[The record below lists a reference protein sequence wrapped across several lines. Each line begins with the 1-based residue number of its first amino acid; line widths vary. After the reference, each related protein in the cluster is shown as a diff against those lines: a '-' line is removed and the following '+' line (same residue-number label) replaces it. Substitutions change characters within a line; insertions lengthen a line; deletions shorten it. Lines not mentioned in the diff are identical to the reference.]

1 MIPGPD
7 LRIAV
12 GYLIV
17 MKLGVSLWLAH
28 TVPGALLSSA
38 NQPPQSWRLR
48 WLKSLLSF
56 LYVGPLVIWVFGPAW
71 LWSGQI
77 PLPAGWSWIGIA
89 PAAAAIVLW
98 GWSFQKG
105 APLSREGVTTASD
118 QDGARGPYRWIRYPC
133 ELCDAL
139 FYISAAWVAA
149 NWIVLIGAAAVTL
162 AVRLVLIPQLETGRR
177 AAWGPEYDA
186 VRKSTGVLLPVLG
199 PKSQREYTVPKRFGM
214 AAIVAL
220 LTTFGIVFG
229 VLRYWQTP
237 PVVYLFV
244 ASEIVAICLAQI
256 LFGSAP
262 RIGSI
267 ATGAVL
273 LPFWVSLTVEDRL
286 VNLMSPEVFWIS
298 VVTLVAFGGL
308 LGYCIG
314 ALAAGFFLV
323 MDMLDGSLPGQTSA
337 AADNPLGRGLDARR

>member
-1 MIPGPD
+1 
-7 LRIAV
+7 
-12 GYLIV
+12 
-17 MKLGVSLWLAH
+17 
-28 TVPGALLSSA
+28 
-38 NQPPQSWRLR
+38 
-48 WLKSLLSF
+48 
-56 LYVGPLVIWVFGPAW
+56 
-71 LWSGQI
+71 
-77 PLPAGWSWIGIA
+77 
-89 PAAAAIVLW
+89 
-98 GWSFQKG
+98 
-105 APLSREGVTTASD
+105 
-118 QDGARGPYRWIRYPC
+118 
-133 ELCDAL
+133 
-139 FYISAAWVAA
+139 
-149 NWIVLIGAAAVTL
+149 
-162 AVRLVLIPQLETGRR
+162 
-177 AAWGPEYDA
+177 
-186 VRKSTGVLLPVLG
+186 
-199 PKSQREYTVPKRFGM
+199 M

-229 VLRYWQTP
+229 VLRYWETP

-337 AADNPLGRGLDARR
+337 AAADNPLGRGLDARR